1 LILLFYFKD
10 IFSQI
15 SFGIQDIFSVNF
27 FSIYCEIKSGIFVL
41 NFEKLNFSCIFLKN
55 PHSKCD
61 DLSVKKSMEIKK
73 IWLETCGASLVPQ
86 RPETFDQFI
95 GQEPIKSVLV
105 TAIDSAQKRQGQL
118 WHILFSWP
126 SGFWKTTMA
135 GIISHQLGTR
145 MKVITGYAL
154 SKPSEL
160 VSVLNSLESWDI
172 LFIDEIHR
180 LKPTIEE
187 VLYIAM
193 EDFVIDMVMPEWWN
207 LRLPINPFTLVG
219 ATTKP
224 ESLSQPMKNRFVYH
238 FHYMEYTPE
247 EQMRILKHYLE
258 RYHIFYE
265 SELLALFARKVAPVP
280 REIHNLVIKMRDFV
294 VSKKIQK
301 LAEKERSAFL
311 DHIQLDDGGMM
322 PIHKKYLELLSRF
335 DRPVWVKTLAL
346 QLGVSEKTLEE
357 DIEPLLL
364 RLGKIE
370 KSSKGRTLV

>member
-1 LILLFYFKD
+1 
-10 IFSQI
+10 
-15 SFGIQDIFSVNF
+15 
-27 FSIYCEIKSGIFVL
+27 
-41 NFEKLNFSCIFLKN
+41 
-55 PHSKCD
+55 
-61 DLSVKKSMEIKK
+61 MEIKK
-73 IWLETCGASLVPQ
+73 ISLQSDTSALLSQ
-86 RPETFDQFI
+86 RPTSFSQFI
-95 GQEPIKSVLV
+95 GQEPIKSVLA

-135 GIISHQLGTR
+135 SIISKQLGTQI
-145 MKVITGYAL
+145 KIITWYAL

-160 VSVLNSLESWDI
+160 VSVLNSLENGDI
-172 LFIDEIHR
+172 LFIDEMHR

-193 EDFVIDMVMPEWWN
+193 EDFVIDMVLPEGWN

-238 FHYMEYTPE
+238 FHFMEYTQQ
-247 EQMRILKHYLE
+247 EQMVILQHYLE
-258 RYHIFYE
+258 LYQLSYEKDLLPIFV
-265 SELLALFARKVAPVP
+265 RKIAPVP
-280 REIHNLVIKMRDFV
+280 REIHNFVIKMRDFV

-301 LAEKERSAFL
+301 LTLRGWEEFL
-311 DHIQLDDGGMM
+311 EHVQIDDGGMM
-322 PIHKKYLELLSRF
+322 PIHRKYLETLSDA
-335 DRPVWVKTLAL
+335 DRPLGVKTIAV

-370 KSSKGRTLV
+370 KSSKGRLLA

>member
-1 LILLFYFKD
+1 MILLFYFKD

>member
-1 LILLFYFKD
+1 
-10 IFSQI
+10 
-15 SFGIQDIFSVNF
+15 
-27 FSIYCEIKSGIFVL
+27 
-41 NFEKLNFSCIFLKN
+41 
-55 PHSKCD
+55 
-61 DLSVKKSMEIKK
+61 MEIKK
-73 IWLETCGASLVPQ
+73 ISLQTDTSALLSQ
-86 RPETFDQFI
+86 RPASFSQFV
-95 GQEPIKSVLV
+95 GQEPIKSVLA

-135 GIISHQLGTR
+135 SIISKQLGTQI
-145 MKVITGYAL
+145 KIITWYAL

-160 VSVLNSLESWDI
+160 VSVLNSLENGDI
-172 LFIDEIHR
+172 LFIDEMHR

-193 EDFVIDMVMPEWWN
+193 EDFVIDMVLPEGWN
-207 LRLPINPFTLVG
+207 LRLPINAFTLVG

-238 FHYMEYTPE
+238 FHFMEYRQQ
-247 EQMRILKHYLE
+247 EQMIILQHYLE
-258 RYHIFYE
+258 LYQLPYE
-265 SELLALFARKVAPVP
+265 KDLLPTFVRKIAPVP
-280 REIHNLVIKMRDFV
+280 REIHNFVIKMRDFV

-301 LAEKERSAFL
+301 LTLSVWEEFL
-311 DHIQLDDGGMM
+311 EHVQIDDGGMM
-322 PIHKKYLELLSRF
+322 PIHRKYLEILS
-335 DRPVWVKTLAL
+335 DAERPLGVKTIAV

-370 KSSKGRTLV
+370 KSSKGRMLT